1 LRDTGA
7 ISVPECAYLWP
18 VAAHGGLA
26 KTLEGV
32 RTAQGLAGEPVE
44 ELAAG
49 LLAEFFGHGSDTVSR
64 RNAINA
70 VTQRLGLGGPGR
82 LMASRILAE
91 GWQLLENHGLICRDP
106 DQSQGDWWFLTRA
119 GDRILQA
126 SDQEVALTAALTPPH
141 T

>member
-1 LRDTGA
+1 
-7 ISVPECAYLWP
+7 
-18 VAAHGGLA
+18 
-26 KTLEGV
+26 
-32 RTAQGLAGEPVE
+32 
-44 ELAAG
+44 
-49 LLAEFFGHGSDTVSR
+49 
-64 RNAINA
+64 
-70 VTQRLGLGGPGR
+70 
-82 LMASRILAE
+82 MASRILAE